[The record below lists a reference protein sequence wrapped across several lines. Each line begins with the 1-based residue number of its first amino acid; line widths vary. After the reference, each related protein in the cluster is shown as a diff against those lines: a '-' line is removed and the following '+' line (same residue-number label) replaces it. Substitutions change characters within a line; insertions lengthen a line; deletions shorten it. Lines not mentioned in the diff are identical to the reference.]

1 MKAVKIMILGLALA
15 GSHGLMAQETVDARK
30 VEKEGEFEQLTP
42 EERAKKRTE
51 KMTEALGLDASQQTQ
66 IYAINL
72 AHMTEME
79 KLRAEQKALHEK
91 IKAER
96 EATRNEIKVV
106 LNDEQDAKFDQ
117 MVEEHKARKEQ
128 HRP

>member
-1 MKAVKIMILGLALA
+1 MKAIKMIVLGLALA
-15 GSHGLMAQETVDARK
+15 GSNGLMAQETVDVRK
-30 VEKEGEFEQLTP
+30 VEKEGEFEKLSP

-51 KMTEALGLDASQQTQ
+51 KMTEALSLDENQQKQ

-72 AHMTEME
+72 AHMTDME

-96 EATRNEIKVV
+96 EATRNEIKAV

-117 MVEEHKARKEQ
+117 MVEEHKARKQ
-128 HRP
+128 NRP